1 MPKSTVSKK
10 KLFREFSMQ
19 DKKYLRRNYLKNLK
33 KVKHLVNKE
42 YDISF
47 SMIEFLL
54 WAYDLQFFT
63 IKYAAEDL
71 AMNKNNT
78 QNRFIY
84 PLVNKGYLY
93 KHFDKLTPSQ
103 TFEDHL
109 FREETKM
116 NYRVRYALTQKARL
130 LVQRI
135 YRELDS

>member
-1 MPKSTVSKK
+1 MPRSKVPK
-10 KLFREFSMQ
+10 KRLFREFSPQ
-19 DKKYLRRNYLKNLK
+19 DKKYILRNYLKNIK
-33 KVKHLVNKE
+33 SVKRKVNKE

-47 SMIEFLL
+47 SMVEFLL
-54 WAYDLQFFT
+54 WGYDLQFFT
-63 IKYAAEDL
+63 IRYAAKGL
-71 AMNKNNT
+71 GMNEHNT
-78 QNRFIY
+78 ANRFIY
-84 PLVNKGYLY
+84 PLVNRGYLY

-135 YRELDS
+135 YKELEG

>member
-1 MPKSTVSKK
+1 MPRSKVTK
-10 KLFREFSMQ
+10 KRLFREFSPQ
-19 DKKYLRRNYLKNLK
+19 DKKYILRNYLKNIK
-33 KVKHLVNKE
+33 SVKRKVNKE

-47 SMIEFLL
+47 SMVEFLL
-54 WAYDLQFFT
+54 WGYDLQFFT
-63 IKYAAEDL
+63 IRYAAKGL
-71 AMNKNNT
+71 GMNEHNT
-78 QNRFIY
+78 ANRFIY

-135 YRELDS
+135 YKELEG

>member
-1 MPKSTVSKK
+1 MPKSKVSKK